1 MATGDVLWDRV
12 VSVIPAGRRP
22 VYDLV
27 MPGTHN
33 FLADGLVVHN
43 SGELE
48 QVADLVIFIY
58 REEYYDQN
66 KAKAEGRENI
76 AEIRIAKHRN
86 GPVAD
91 IEMFFHKEHGRFRD
105 LDRRHA
111 GAAGS

>member
-1 MATGDVLWDRV
+1 MSHLRE
-12 VSVIPAGRRP
+12 
-22 VYDLV
+22 
-27 MPGTHN
+27 
-33 FLADGLVVHN
+33 

-58 REEYYDQN
+58 REEYYDA
-66 KAKAEGRENI
+66 AKARAEDKEHV

-91 IEMFFHKEHGRFRD
+91 LEMFFHKEHGRFRD

-111 GAAGS
+111 GTAGS